1 MKYVAEYVVGIDEGP
16 NGYRGFE
23 VRAVSQDRTGEYIDG
38 FDDYNEA
45 LALAIWCNREEL
57 GLTGG
62 FGPIQLEA
70 FANWPDKEELRAAGI
85 INGRVTEARKRQ
97 LEKLDELDW

>member
-38 FDDYNEA
+38 FDD
-45 LALAIWCNREEL
+45 
-57 GLTGG
+57 
-62 FGPIQLEA
+62 
-70 FANWPDKEELRAAGI
+70 
-85 INGRVTEARKRQ
+85 
-97 LEKLDELDW
+97 